1 MEMSRRGFV
10 QGAACIGAAGL
21 GTTAC
26 QALAEEAQTT
36 TFTYADTIPWNAEY
50 DVVVVG
56 FGGAGGVASVYAA
69 DNGARVL
76 LCDAAP
82 EGNEGGNTRYAAQ
95 MCVSGM
101 DAEKLYSY
109 YKDGLYWHFDIDDDT
124 LRAYT
129 DGLANMEELLTY
141 IDAEEPVI
149 MLPNG
154 TIVTPEYPEYMEIGG
169 DTVVE
174 WFVHKGMFDSGLWRT
189 IRSAPV
195 IMLPNGTIVTPE
207 YPEYMEIGG
216 DTVVE
221 WFVHKGMFD
230 SGLWRTIR
238 SAVEKRSDAID
249 VWLESPALHMIQDPE
264 TKTVVGVEIQR
275 NGESVLVHAKNGV
288 EKRSDAIDVWLE
300 SPALHMI
307 QDPETKTVVGVE
319 IQRNGESVLVHA
331 KNGVV
336 LACGGFENNPAMIQD
351 YIGAARLT
359 PFGSLYNKGD
369 GIKFGREVGAD
380 MWHMEAYESIGI
392 LAGNAWATTDGRLAF
407 EKNPAGGNPLSL
419 ESGDYGIGSIILVGD
434 DGSRFIDENANSRH
448 GHVYSCGVWR
458 MPIANWAPHLI
469 FDQTQYDVLAADG
482 YLTED
487 RVASLVSANT
497 PQELAEL
504 IGANPEILERTI
516 SDFNFFAENGRDYQL
531 NRDPASMR
539 PFDGGVFY
547 AAEFRP
553 GVLNTQGGPRRNG
566 NAEVIGVDG
575 NPIPHLYSAGE
586 LGGICAFQYNS
597 GGNLGECMVSGKAAG
612 IGAATPKDPLP
623 AMATPQAVQTSIIYN
638 PGDAND
644 LNAEKPHDYE
654 AGEGE
659 YIGVSGDG
667 IGGDIVV
674 KVAYA
679 DGAIQSVEV
688 LEQNE
693 TPQFGG
699 AALEELPAMVVEA
712 NSTAI
717 DGVAGSTITS
727 KAFFSAVEDA
737 IAQA

>member
-189 IRSAPV
+189 IRSA
-195 IMLPNGTIVTPE
+195 
-207 YPEYMEIGG
+207 
-216 DTVVE
+216 
-221 WFVHKGMFD
+221 
-230 SGLWRTIR
+230 
-238 SAVEKRSDAID
+238 
-249 VWLESPALHMIQDPE
+249 
-264 TKTVVGVEIQR
+264 
-275 NGESVLVHAKNGV
+275 V

-679 DGAIQSVEV
+679 DGAFQSVEV